1 MSIGEDLTSSPWFND
16 VLVNPQDPAVVL
28 AATPWGLYRTRRV
41 FDTHVSSE
49 SAAQPRGLALA
60 QNYPNPFNSGTTI
73 RFTVEGSQHASL
85 KIYNVLGQQVRTLLD
100 EEIEGG
106 VHSEIWN
113 GRNARGEPVG
123 TGVYFCRLSAGD
135 MRATIRLLSLR

>member
-1 MSIGEDLTSSPWFND
+1 MQVSLDLPRRHPPGVYIEMTFSSKPGSRLW
-16 VLVNPQDPAVVL
+16 P
-28 AATPWGLYRTRRV
+28 
-41 FDTHVSSE
+41 
-49 SAAQPRGLALA
+49 
-60 QNYPNPFNSGTTI
+60 YPNPFNSGTTI

-135 MRATIRLLSLR
+135 MRATIRLLNLR